1 MLSSKNSFHHN
12 FENWKFF
19 ISSFV
24 LAMFSILILSKLFL
38 LLTFFAL
45 LTLFYTGG
53 GGPGDPPC
61 RYILCYASVD
71 APMELKFHDFVPF
84 NIF

>member
-45 LTLFYTGG
+45 LTLFYTGEEVQG
-53 GGPGDPPC
+53 TLLVGISCVTPQ
-61 RYILCYASVD
+61 
-71 APMELKFHDFVPF
+71 
-84 NIF
+84 